1 MRTLKDYILE
11 ASVLNEEDAPSE
23 LKTINLE
30 DVKVVYD
37 GPIEYYLQAPVN
49 YSESDLQIYI
59 EDELLPVLPG
69 AVGNA
74 AANFGVN
81 ASSISNRYI
90 EYDSIVMS
98 QGNAPRIDFNWD
110 STYGSGNDGELV
122 VFQVKNMKYVI
133 EFDKFELQNVTDE
146 NYNAKLEQ
154 IFMAT
159 VPEGDNLPVRVSLN
173 PSNIFATKI

>member
-11 ASVLNEEDAPSE
+11 AAALNEEDAPAE

-81 ASSISNRYI
+81 AQSISNIYI
-90 EYDSIVMS
+90 EYH
-98 QGNAPRIDFNWD
+98 
-110 STYGSGNDGELV
+110 
-122 VFQVKNMKYVI
+122 
-133 EFDKFELQNVTDE
+133 
-146 NYNAKLEQ
+146 
-154 IFMAT
+154 
-159 VPEGDNLPVRVSLN
+159 
-173 PSNIFATKI
+173 